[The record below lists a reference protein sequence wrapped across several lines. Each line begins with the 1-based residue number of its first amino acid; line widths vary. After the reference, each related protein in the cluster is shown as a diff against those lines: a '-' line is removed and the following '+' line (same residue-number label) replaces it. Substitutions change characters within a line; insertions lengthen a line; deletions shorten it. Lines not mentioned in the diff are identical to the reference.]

1 MTNLQLKATIN
12 YKMKNEKHLR
22 ENLIE
27 LRKIM
32 GLNFYDFVKSL
43 GRMG

>member
-1 MTNLQLKATIN
+1 MTNLQLKAAIN

-27 LRKIM
+27 LRKTM
-32 GLNFYDFVKSL
+32 GLHFYDFIKTFSTVE
-43 GRMG
+43 